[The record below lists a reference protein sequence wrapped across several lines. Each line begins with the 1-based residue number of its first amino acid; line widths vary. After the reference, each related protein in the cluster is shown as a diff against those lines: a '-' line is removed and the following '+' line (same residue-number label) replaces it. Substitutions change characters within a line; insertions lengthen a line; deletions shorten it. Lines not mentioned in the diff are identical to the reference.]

1 MACSCISLKA
11 GDLDARIMAGDLEAR
26 RRLRALVTTA
36 CPWVRTGTLIGATMG
51 CDTSRFRRVFKMEPE
66 RRCRDAERRRIGPE
80 RRRIGPERRRI
91 GPERR
96 CRDAERLFFLD
107 LERIKFMFIFFFNY
121 IFLFF

>member
-1 MACSCISLKA
+1 
-11 GDLDARIMAGDLEAR
+11 
-26 RRLRALVTTA
+26 
-36 CPWVRTGTLIGATMG
+36 
-51 CDTSRFRRVFKMEPE
+51 MEPE

-107 LERIKFMFIFFFNY
+107 LERIKFMIIFFFNY